1 MGSKWQQTRE
11 HILSTAEELI
21 LQRGYS
27 GTSIEEIIGQAG
39 ITKGGFFYH
48 FKGKDDLARHLIL
61 RYLDQDAVFFH
72 GLQARAGELTDDP
85 LQQLLVFL
93 KLMAE
98 AMADLPGA
106 HPGCLVA
113 SFTYESHQF
122 DPEIRELNAEGLR
135 SWRQIFSSLLERAT
149 QAYEFDDSQSIT
161 ELADML
167 TSVIEGG
174 IVMSRCLNDKDILPN
189 QLMQFRNYVRLLFGA
204 QRIEAPPPT
213 AVRAS

>member
-1 MGSKWQQTRE
+1 MGTKGERTRE
-11 HILSTAEELI
+11 HILATAETLI

-27 GTSIEEIIGQAG
+27 GTSIEEIIGTAG

-48 FKGKDDLARHLIL
+48 FDGKNDLARNLIL
-61 RYLDQDAVFFH
+61 RYLEQDERFFT
-72 GLQARAGELTDDP
+72 GLIERAQELSEDP
-85 LQQLLVFL
+85 LQQLLIFL

-113 SFTYESHQF
+113 SFTYESQQF
-122 DPEIRELNAEGLR
+122 DDEVRKLNAEGMLA
-135 SWRQIFSSLLERAT
+135 WRRIFRDHLEKVAAR
-149 QAYEFDDSQSIT
+149 YPMKIERPLE

-174 IVMSRCLNDKDILPN
+174 IVMSRCLDDRDILPN
-189 QLMQFRNYVRLLFGA
+189 QLLQFRNYIRLVFGNLG
-204 QRIEAPPPT
+204 
-213 AVRAS
+213 